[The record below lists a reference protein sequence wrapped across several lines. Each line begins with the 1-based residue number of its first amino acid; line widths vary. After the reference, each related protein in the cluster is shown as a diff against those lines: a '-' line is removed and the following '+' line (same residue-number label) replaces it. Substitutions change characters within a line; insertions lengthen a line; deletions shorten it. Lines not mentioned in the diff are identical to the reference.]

1 MARGWDVLRWV
12 GIEPAPGDPEV
23 LDSVSRA
30 LDALEDGRARYVAA
44 FAYLM
49 GRVARA
55 DSRITGRELDL
66 MTRLVGEEADLTP
79 SESEVVIT
87 LALGEVKRFGG
98 THNYLVTRA
107 FAAQSTHGQRLG
119 LIRCLF
125 ALAAADESVGTLEDN
140 EIRGISRELGI
151 EHADFVRARL
161 EVRQHLAVLKGQT
174 RGS

>member
-12 GIEPAPGDPEV
+12 GVEPSASDPQV
-23 LDSVSRA
+23 LDSVSQL
-30 LDALEDGRARYVAA
+30 LDALDDARARYVAA

-55 DSRITGRELDL
+55 DLHITDAELNV
-66 MTRLVGEEADLTP
+66 MTSLVGEEADMTP
-79 SESEVVIT
+79 AEARAVVR

-107 FAAQSTHGQRLG
+107 FADHSTHPQRLG
-119 LIRCLF
+119 LLRCLF

-151 EHADFVRARL
+151 EHGDFVRARL
-161 EVRQHLAVLKGQT
+161 EVREHLAVL
-174 RGS
+174 RREGSG